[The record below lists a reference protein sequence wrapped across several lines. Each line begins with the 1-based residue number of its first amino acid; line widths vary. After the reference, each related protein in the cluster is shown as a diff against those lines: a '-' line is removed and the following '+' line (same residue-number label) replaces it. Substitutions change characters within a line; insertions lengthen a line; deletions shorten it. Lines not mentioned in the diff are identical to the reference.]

1 MLDETGLA
9 SAVEWYARG
18 FSERSKIA
26 VDLDIDSDLPRFPT
40 DVEMAIFRIV
50 QESLVNIHRHSG
62 SRTAFISLHADVEG
76 ASLTIR
82 DEGCGI
88 PAEILKNMEEGG
100 GNMGV
105 GIGGMRERARQLG
118 GAISIRRA
126 NPGTAVEVSLPVLKY
141 ASGAV
146 AGRGNAAI

>member
-1 MLDETGLA
+1 MVDQTLREGEQAGLA
-9 SAVEWYARG
+9 E
-18 FSERSKIA
+18 
-26 VDLDIDSDLPRFPT
+26 
-40 DVEMAIFRIV
+40 DVRIV
-50 QESLVNIHRHSG
+50 ASPLVNIHVHSG
-62 SRTAFISLHADVEG
+62 SRAAFISLHADAGG

-100 GNMGV
+100 GNIGV

-118 GAISIRRA
+118 GAIGIRRA
-126 NPGTAVEVSLPVLKY
+126 NPGTAVEVSLPVLKS

-146 AGRGNAAI
+146 AGRGKTAR